1 MKPDNALIIFVKNP
15 EKGKVKTRLAKT
27 IGEERALAVYNGL
40 LSHTL
45 DVTVPLP
52 CDKAVYYSDFI
63 PGTDIWSLKGYRR
76 EQQTGHD
83 LGQRMCHAFERE
95 LKNGYKSIC
104 IIGSDCPGLSATI
117 IAGAFDMLRET
128 EIIIGPSSDGGYYL
142 LGMHQL
148 QRQFFLEKPW
158 GTSRVFA
165 DTLKDIKALGMKYRL
180 LPVLT
185 DIDEEKD
192 LRITNFKEKGI

>member
-1 MKPDNALIIFVKNP
+1 MKPDSALIIFVKNP

-27 IGEERALAVYNGL
+27 IGEERALAVYNSL

-45 DVTVPLP
+45 EVTAPLF

-63 PGTDIWSLKGYRR
+63 PGTDLWSRKGYRQ
-76 EQQTGHD
+76 EQQAGSD

-104 IIGSDCPGLSATI
+104 IIGSDCPGLSTAI

-128 EIIIGPSSDGGYYL
+128 EIIIGPSADGGYYL
-142 LGMHQL
+142 LGMHHL
-148 QRQFFLEKPW
+148 HRPFFLEKPW
-158 GTSRVFA
+158 STGRVYA
-165 DTLKDIKALGMKYRL
+165 ETMKDIKASGMKHLL

-192 LRITNFKEKGI
+192 LRITNFKEGRI

>member
-1 MKPDNALIIFVKNP
+1 MKPDNVLIIFVKNP

-27 IGEERALAVYNGL
+27 IGDERALAVYNRL

-45 DVTVPLP
+45 DVTAALP
-52 CDKAVYYSDFI
+52 YDKVIYYSDFI
-63 PGTDIWSLKGYRR
+63 PGTGLWTRKGYRQ
-76 EQQTGHD
+76 EQQTGYD

-95 LKNGYKSIC
+95 LKNGYKSVC
-104 IIGSDCPGLSATI
+104 IIGSDCPGLSPAI

-128 EIIIGPSSDGGYYL
+128 EIIIGPSTDGGYYL
-142 LGMHQL
+142 LGMHHL
-148 QRQFFLEKPW
+148 HKRFFLEKSW
-158 GTSRVFA
+158 STSRVFA
-165 DTLKDIKALGMKYRL
+165 DTLKDIKASGMKYRL

-192 LRITNFKEKGI
+192 LRITNFKERGI